1 MPAWSVDTRGLT
13 QSERA
18 SYNGG
23 MKKLIPCL
31 LAVQI
36 AMLGGCGRDPSPAAP
51 KAPGVEQ
58 RRAEAARIRQN
69 SSRGVSALEPV
80 AIVRSGD
87 ARVDT
92 YRVMMETRRRA
103 MHGIG
108 PSTADGEPSIRK
120 APPVRRP

>member
-18 SYNGG
+18 SYNRD

-36 AMLGGCGRDPSPAAP
+36 VMLGGCGRDPSPAAS

-103 MHGIG
+103 MHGVG